1 MSLFELIPH
10 VDYIAGR
17 SGYQWSDQG
26 AKEGMKG
33 LDLDYT
39 KILKFVVNMDFV
51 TKQIGWI
58 YSCRIVGG

>member
-39 KILKFVVNMDFV
+39 KILKFVVNMDWSQN
-51 TKQIGWI
+51 KL
-58 YSCRIVGG
+58 VGFIPVEL